1 MLKSAQ
7 KLAFI
12 ASVLLLIG
20 GCTPLGAAVGA
31 GASLGVAAAQEG
43 GFEGAVTDA
52 AIRLQIH
59 DLWFKHNVD
68 MYRSLD
74 MTVKE
79 GRVLVTGTVTD
90 PDMRVDAIRL
100 AWQADGVRQ
109 VINEIRVE
117 DSKSIKN
124 FVQDTW
130 ITGQLRTKL
139 TFDKQ
144 VQSINYSIDTVKGTV
159 YLMGVAQDERERT
172 RVIDHARNLPYV
184 HNVVSYI
191 RLRGE
196 IPSGLQEP
204 TGTENNAN

>member
-1 MLKSAQ
+1 MKKTKIIYAGIIAIA
-7 KLAFI
+7 LA
-12 ASVLLLIG
+12 

-31 GASLGVAAAQEG
+31 GASFGIAAAQEG
-43 GFEGAVTDA
+43 GIEAATTDA

-59 DLWFKHNVD
+59 DLWFKHSVD
-68 MYRSLD
+68 MYRKLD

-79 GRVLVTGTVTD
+79 GRVLVTGTVSD
-90 PDMRVDAIRL
+90 PDLRVDAIRL

-117 DSKSIKN
+117 DSKTLKN
-124 FVQDTW
+124 YVQDTW

-159 YLMGVAQDERERT
+159 YLMGVAQDDKERQ
-172 RVIDHARNLPYV
+172 RVIDHARNLAYV
-184 HNVVSYI
+184 NNVVSYV

-196 IPSGLQEP
+196 TPDGLQPP
-204 TGTENNAN
+204 TGTEKQ

>member
-1 MLKSAQ
+1 MKNKIKNAGLVCLAIVMLS
-7 KLAFI
+7 
-12 ASVLLLIG
+12 
-20 GCTPLGAAVGA
+20 GCTPIGMALGA
-31 GASLGVAAAQEG
+31 GAGLGVAAAQEG
-43 GFEGAVTDA
+43 GITEAATDA
-52 AIRLQIH
+52 AIRIQIH
-59 DLWFKHNVD
+59 DMWFRHNVD
-68 MYRSLD
+68 MYRNLD

-124 FVQDTW
+124 YIQDTW

-139 TFDKQ
+139 TFDKE
-144 VQSINYSIDTVKGTV
+144 VQSINYTIDTVKGTV
-159 YLMGVAQDERERT
+159 YIMGVAQDDMERQ
-172 RVIDHARNLPYV
+172 RVIDHARNLAYV
-184 HNVVSYI
+184 NNVVSYV

-196 IPSGLQEP
+196 TPAGLQP
-204 TGTENNAN
+204 RTGTENK